1 MVAEK
6 NHIELFD
13 LEKDLSE
20 TRELAAQHPKVVC
33 ELTDKYNPW
42 LDEMADPVSKQV
54 KRWHPDSCSPARKMS
69 KEEKKAAWA
78 KKPHGPK
85 HAKQSEVAKLL
96 NHQTNSP
103 FGKPDQTHMM
113 LSKRHRM
120 KTFLS
125 FSIFCCW
132 AAVATAARAERPNI
146 IMFLIDDQNAS
157 SIAAFGGDTY
167 TPNLD
172 RMVEEGMKFT
182 RAYVSSSVCTPS
194 RYSFLTGRFAGNSH
208 SKLYTE
214 AVGGEENQGLPNF
227 NVALER
233 DRMNVGNVLREAGY
247 TTGFVGKFHLTSKLD
262 LPEFYQGKNRWI
274 NIPKH
279 ASPGP
284 ETSAQFKHNERWM
297 RRYLKTLG
305 FSWAKNVYPENTPS
319 PYSMHNPEWT
329 TVAALEFIE
338 ENKDGP
344 FYLHLCSTL
353 LHGPDRSWR
362 KSMDH
367 PLITGEGEVESLPEV
382 MTPRAELLK
391 TITEKGFDPDSHVAG
406 EAWIDDSLGAIFRK
420 LKELGIDD
428 NTLVIFAPDHGRDGK
443 ASVFSRGSCQVPM
456 IMRWPKGIP
465 AGQVCEELVQNI
477 DLVPT
482 FFELG
487 KAAKPE
493 SYRIDGQSLTPLLK
507 NGKARD
513 WRNHLYL
520 EMGAARATVTKDWS
534 YIAVR
539 YTEDQIA
546 TIKKSAPRNLPRAMS
561 YIGRLGIGV
570 RGADRPGFFD
580 EDQLYHL
587 KRDPKEMKNLAYQK
601 AQATRLKEMRYRM
614 QQDLEVIGRPFGEF
628 IPGGNAAEPG
638 QIGKQIEIVKQLEIK
653 GKTVTVPRALKR
665 NLGVTDEPIPDD
677 KVKRKAKREARR
689 KARKEAKSKS
699 QKNSD
704 Q

>member
-1 MVAEK
+1 MK
-6 NHIELFD
+6 NLI
-13 LEKDLSE
+13 
-20 TRELAAQHPKVVC
+20 
-33 ELTDKYNPW
+33 
-42 LDEMADPVSKQV
+42 
-54 KRWHPDSCSPARKMS
+54 
-69 KEEKKAAWA
+69 
-78 KKPHGPK
+78 
-85 HAKQSEVAKLL
+85 
-96 NHQTNSP
+96 
-103 FGKPDQTHMM
+103 
-113 LSKRHRM
+113 
-120 KTFLS
+120 S
-125 FSIFCCW
+125 FSIFCWW
-132 AAVATAARAERPNI
+132 AVVATVAQAERPNI
-146 IMFLIDDQNAS
+146 IMFLIDDQNPS

-172 RMVEEGMKFT
+172 DMAEEGMKFT

-208 SKLYTE
+208 SKLYAE
-214 AVGGEENQGLPNF
+214 AVGGTENQGLPNF

-233 DRMNVGNVLREAGY
+233 DNMNVGNVLREAGY
-247 TTGFVGKFHLTSKLD
+247 TTGFVGKFHLTSDLD
-262 LPEFYQGKNRWI
+262 FPEFYKGKNKWI
-274 NIPKH
+274 NIPKD

-297 RRYLKTLG
+297 RRYLQTLG
-305 FSWAKNVYPENTPS
+305 FSWAKNVYPENIHS
-319 PYSMHNPEWT
+319 PYSSHNPEWT

-353 LHGPDRSWR
+353 LHGPDKSWR

-367 PLITGEGEVESLPEV
+367 PLITGEGEVEGLPEV

-391 TITEKGFDPDSHVAG
+391 TITEKGFDPNSHVAG
-406 EAWIDDSLGAIFRK
+406 EAWIDDSLGAILRK
-420 LKELGIDD
+420 LEELGIDD

-443 ASVFSRGSCQVPM
+443 ASVFSHGACQVPM
-456 IMRWPKGIP
+456 IMRWPKGIA
-465 AGQVCEELVQNI
+465 AGQVCDELVQNI

-487 KAAKPE
+487 QAEKPN
-493 SYRIDGQSLTPLLK
+493 SYRIDGQSLAPLLK
-507 NGKARD
+507 NGAAED

-539 YTEDQIA
+539 HTKEQIA
-546 TIKKSAPRNLPRAMS
+546 AIKKATPKNLPKAMS

-587 KRDPKEMKNLAYQK
+587 QRDPKEMKNLANNK
-601 AQATRLKEMRYRM
+601 AQTTHMNEMRNLM

-638 QIGKQIEIVKQLEIK
+638 QIDKQIAIVKQLEIK
-653 GKTVTVPRALKR
+653 GKTVTVPDALK
-665 NLGVTDEPIPDD
+665 NDLGVTAEPTPDD
-677 KVKRKAKREARR
+677 KAKKKAEREARR
-689 KARKEAKSKS
+689 KARQEVKSNN
-699 QKNSD
+699 QKDSD
-704 Q
+704 K

>member
-1 MVAEK
+1 
-6 NHIELFD
+6 
-13 LEKDLSE
+13 
-20 TRELAAQHPKVVC
+20 
-33 ELTDKYNPW
+33 
-42 LDEMADPVSKQV
+42 
-54 KRWHPDSCSPARKMS
+54 
-69 KEEKKAAWA
+69 
-78 KKPHGPK
+78 
-85 HAKQSEVAKLL
+85 
-96 NHQTNSP
+96 
-103 FGKPDQTHMM
+103 
-113 LSKRHRM
+113 M
-120 KTFLS
+120 KSVLS
-125 FSIFCCW
+125 FSLFFLS
-132 AAVATAARAERPNI
+132 ATVATAARGERPNI
-146 IMFLIDDQNAS
+146 IMFLIDDQNPS

-172 RMVEEGMKFT
+172 RMAEEGMKFT

-208 SKLYTE
+208 SKLYAE
-214 AVGGEENQGLPNF
+214 AVGSKENQGLPNF

-233 DRMNVGNVLREAGY
+233 DKMNVGNILREAGY
-247 TTGFVGKFHLTSKLD
+247 TTGFVGKFHLTSSLD
-262 LPEFYQGKNRWI
+262 FPEFYKGKDGRI
-274 NIPKH
+274 DIPKD

-284 ETSAQFKHNERWM
+284 KTSARLKHNERWM
-297 RRYLKTLG
+297 RRYLKELG
-305 FSWAKNVYPENTPS
+305 FSWAKNVYPGNMHQ
-319 PYSMHNPEWT
+319 PYAIHNPEWT

-353 LHGPDRSWR
+353 LHGPDKSWR

-367 PLITGEGEVESLPEV
+367 PLITGVGEVKSLPEI

-391 TITEKGFDPDSHVAG
+391 TIAEKGFDPDSHVAG

-443 ASVFSRGSCQVPM
+443 ASVFSHGSCQVPM
-456 IMRWPKGIP
+456 IMRWPKGIA

-487 KAAKPE
+487 KAEKPE
-493 SYRIDGQSLTPLLK
+493 SYRIDGQSLTPLFR
-507 NGKARD
+507 NGKAND
-513 WRNHLYL
+513 WRDHLYL

-539 YTEDQIA
+539 YTKEQIA
-546 TIKKSAPRNLPRAMS
+546 AIKRAAPQNLPRAMS

-570 RGADRPGFFD
+570 RGADRPAFFD

-587 KRDPKEMKNLAYQK
+587 KRDPREMKNLAYNK
-601 AQATRLKEMRYRM
+601 AQAARIKEMRNLM

-628 IPGGNAAEPG
+628 ISGGNASEPG
-638 QIGKQIEIVKQLEIK
+638 QIDKQIDIVKKLEIK
-653 GKTVTVPRALKR
+653 GKTITVPEALKKD
-665 NLGVTDEPIPDD
+665 LGVTDEPTPDGRA
-677 KVKRKAKREARR
+677 KRKAKREARR
-689 KARKEAKSKS
+689 KAREETKSTN
-699 QKNSD
+699 QKNSGK
-704 Q
+704 